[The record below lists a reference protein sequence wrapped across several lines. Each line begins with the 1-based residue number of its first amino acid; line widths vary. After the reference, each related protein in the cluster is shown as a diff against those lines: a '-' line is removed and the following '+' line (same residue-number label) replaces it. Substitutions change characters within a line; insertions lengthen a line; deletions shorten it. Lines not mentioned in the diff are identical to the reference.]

1 MDERGYLDS
10 LPERRCETL
19 GFTMQ
24 LRPPH
29 FLAHEKSS
37 LMWLGAA
44 ALAIGIFI
52 KITSELLEHEM
63 RGIDSSILT
72 AIATMRRSWLTGVA
86 VNVTALGSLTLVALI
101 SAIALCIF
109 VSLEDHSAAWQLL
122 LNSVGA
128 GIWTII
134 TKNLIERARP
144 DEVTHLVQVSGF
156 SYPSGH
162 SLVSA
167 SLYLTI
173 AVLTARH
180 LPTTKGRILL
190 FVLAI
195 AVISLVGM
203 SRVYLGVHY
212 PSDVA
217 SGVLLGV
224 AWALL
229 LAGGFSMIERRI
241 R

>member
-1 MDERGYLDS
+1 MQVSPLRFSAREKRLS
-10 LPERRCETL
+10 L
-19 GFTMQ
+19 
-24 LRPPH
+24 
-29 FLAHEKSS
+29 
-37 LMWLGAA
+37 WLGAA
-44 ALAIGIFI
+44 SLSFGIFV
-52 KITSELLEHEM
+52 KITSELLEHEV
-63 RGIDSSILT
+63 RGLDSSILT
-72 AIATMRRSWLTGVA
+72 AVAKMRRPWLTGVA
-86 VNVTALGSLTLVALI
+86 VDVTALGSITLVALI
-101 SAIALCIF
+101 SAIALCILL
-109 VSLEDHSAAWQLL
+109 SLKDRPAAWQLL

-128 GIWTII
+128 GIWTGI
-134 TKNLIERARP
+134 TKNIIERARP

-173 AVLTARH
+173 ALLAARH
-180 LPTTKGRILL
+180 LPTMKGRILL
-190 FVLAI
+190 LGLA
-195 AVISLVGM
+195 VGLISLVGM

-229 LAGGFSMIERRI
+229 LAGGFSIIERRVS
-241 R
+241 